1 MLPSQKRRKIF
12 LNTGLLSIFALMKS
26 KNAISKLL
34 LITALL
40 FTVVFQFAHSL
51 SHFSD
56 DLHSFTDVKT
66 PAFTSQEDHQSA
78 HFSTAEHGME
88 KCFACDFFL
97 SPFLQTESLVFQ
109 VLENAH
115 YNPIKNLIEVPFYT
129 VTSIFFSLRA
139 PPALF

>member
-1 MLPSQKRRKIF
+1 MLSSQKIGKIF
-12 LNTGLLSIFALMKS
+12 LKRGLLSIFALMKS

-66 PAFTSQEDHQSA
+66 VTLTSQNDNQST
-78 HFSTAEHGME
+78 HFSTAEHAME

-109 VLENAH
+109 VVENTH
-115 YNPIKNLIEVPFYT
+115 YNPIKTLVEVPFYT